1 MDSQVQTG
9 STGTPD
15 ARQPV
20 DATLYPSLEQWAST
34 SFQTPTSR
42 EVLSVS
48 SLVPSTVLT
57 LVPHYEPS
65 SNGGVS
71 PEPPACRGV
80 TPEPER
86 SGTFSPPYEEPE
98 GGDEEIRP
106 SSLPCADILQEVQQR
121 KASDGGPLEEGS
133 VGLMIPKADEEQESV
148 PQACTSRELFLFV
161 SFLMI
166 INLITTSAILVK
178 FLVFPSEFGDL
189 FPPCGGKGN
198 CSVPTQPPFLSKN
211 PVNQTDNIT
220 ADCPVLLSDG
230 RRIVGGTLAAKDKW
244 VWQVSMQWRGKH
256 VCGGAIISPRWV
268 ITAAHCFVE

>member
-86 SGTFSPPYEEPE
+86 SGTFSPPSEEPE

-133 VGLMIPKADEEQESV
+133 VGLMIAKADEEQGNNTVTNLWTQISDTITWLNIILIYES
-148 PQACTSRELFLFV
+148 
-161 SFLMI
+161 
-166 INLITTSAILVK
+166 
-178 FLVFPSEFGDL
+178 
-189 FPPCGGKGN
+189 
-198 CSVPTQPPFLSKN
+198 
-211 PVNQTDNIT
+211 
-220 ADCPVLLSDG
+220 
-230 RRIVGGTLAAKDKW
+230 
-244 VWQVSMQWRGKH
+244 
-256 VCGGAIISPRWV
+256 
-268 ITAAHCFVE
+268 